1 MIKFLQNAFRVKEV
15 RDRLLYTLGM
25 LVVIRIG
32 SNLPIPG
39 VDASYLSSFF
49 ENLQASGL
57 GFFNAITGGSF
68 SSMSLFALS
77 ITPYITSSIIMQL
90 LTIAVPKL
98 EEMQKEGED
107 GRRKIAEYTRYLTVG
122 LALFES
128 TAMALGLGGQG
139 LVLEEHRNFW
149 GYLTVVAAMTAGS
162 ALLMW
167 IGERITE
174 KGVGNGISIVL
185 LVNIVSSLPQ
195 DIMMLYYRFMAG
207 QSVPVAAIA
216 CVIVLAVIIA
226 TVVFVLILN
235 GAERRI
241 PVQYSK
247 KMQGRRMVGGQS
259 SHIPLKVN
267 TAGVIPVIFAS
278 SIMSMPAMVAQF
290 FTVDYTSFGGQIL
303 MMLSSSNWFR
313 PEAPVYSIGLILY
326 IVLIVLFAY
335 FYTSI
340 TFNPLEVANNMKKS
354 GGFIPGIRPGK
365 PTSDYLSGILSYI
378 VFLGAAG
385 LAVVCIIPIIASG
398 LFSVGNLSFGGTSP
412 DHYRRRYPGDDQSH
426 RVQDAGAQL
435 QRIFERLR
443 PVLECQRQ
451 AKETGGSFFA
461 RFQYFKLW
469 QFKLFM

>member
-128 TAMALGLGGQG
+128 TAMAPGLGGQG

-398 LFSVGNLSFGGTSP
+398 LFSVGNLSFGGTSLIII
-412 DHYRRRYPGDDQSH
+412 
-426 RVQDAGAQL
+426 AGV
-435 QRIFERLR
+435 I
-443 PVLECQRQ
+443 LETIKAIESKMLVRNY
-451 AKETGGSFFA
+451 KGF
-461 RFQYFKLW
+461 LND
-469 QFKLFM
+469 